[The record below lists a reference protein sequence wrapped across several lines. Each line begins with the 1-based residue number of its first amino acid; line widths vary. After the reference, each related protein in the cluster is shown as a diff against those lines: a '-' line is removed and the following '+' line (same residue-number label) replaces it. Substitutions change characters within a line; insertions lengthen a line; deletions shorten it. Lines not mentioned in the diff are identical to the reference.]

1 LKGPRAWNS
10 ARSVQALGVVA
21 QRTILLV
28 EDDFDLRSEIQRLLE
43 EAGYRVIPAGN
54 GADALL
60 ILRHSDPPDLILFDL
75 MLPLVSGWELSA
87 EISQEPKLAA
97 IPRVVLSSI
106 ADRREASVLRVP
118 VENCVKKPFAL
129 QELLFVIRQLIP

>member
-1 LKGPRAWNS
+1 M
-10 ARSVQALGVVA
+10 A

-43 EAGYRVIPAGN
+43 EAGYRVVPAGN

-60 ILRHSDPPDLILFDL
+60 ILQHSDPPDLILFDL
-75 MLPLVSGWELSA
+75 MLPLMSGWELST
-87 EISQEPKLAA
+87 EISKDAKLAA

-118 VENCVKKPFAL
+118 AENCVKKPFL
-129 QELLFVIRQLIP
+129 PEELLSLIRALVP

>member
-1 LKGPRAWNS
+1 
-10 ARSVQALGVVA
+10 VQELGVVA

-43 EAGYRVIPAGN
+43 EAGYRVTPAGN

-75 MLPLVSGWELSA
+75 MLPLVSGWDFSA
-87 EISQEPKLAA
+87 EVSQDAKLAA
-97 IPRVVLSSI
+97 IPRVVLSSV

-118 VENCVKKPFAL
+118 AENCVKKPFL
-129 QELLFVIRQLIP
+129 REELLSLIRALVP